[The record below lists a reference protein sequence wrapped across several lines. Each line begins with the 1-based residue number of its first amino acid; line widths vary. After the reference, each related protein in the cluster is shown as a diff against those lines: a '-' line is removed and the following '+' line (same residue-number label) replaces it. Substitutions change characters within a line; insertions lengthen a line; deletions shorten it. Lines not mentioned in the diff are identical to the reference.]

1 MKTPAPWLPVIGQ
14 GSTTKPKHWSLSSLD
29 YPNPTHAQWM
39 GDRAIIKI
47 VLEFSADLH
56 CCSGRL
62 EELAML
68 ITVEIAKQSW
78 SRRRGDHD

>member
-47 VLEFSADLH
+47 VPEFSADLH

-62 EELAML
+62 DGACD
-68 ITVEIAKQSW
+68 VDH
-78 SRRRGDHD
+78 RRNCEGVLVKKER

>member
-1 MKTPAPWLPVIGQ
+1 MG
-14 GSTTKPKHWSLSSLD
+14 LSD
-29 YPNPTHAQWM
+29 PTHAQWM

-62 EELAML
+62 DGACD
-68 ITVEIAKQSW
+68 VDH
-78 SRRRGDHD
+78 RRNCEGVFVKKER